1 MVRLWRRAGQSIVEN
16 GDKLRHFAR
25 QRVENAFGKGGQ
37 RAPPSGQRAPPS
49 GQRTPPSGQRAPPS
63 GQRTP
68 PSGQRAPPS
77 GQRAPPSGQ
86 RTPPGTH
93 RAAASTPRTLA
104 EDRAEPAWPPVR
116 AIAAYDPVLIMKKKL
131 VLKIG
136 TSTLTSGTKL
146 ISRGK
151 IEDIGRQILELRDEY
166 DIVLVSSGAIA
177 AAKQYINI
185 KDAGKPVE
193 SKQAMAAIGQP
204 LLMRTYHEIFS
215 DFGIPT
221 AQCLMTY
228 RDFENETSRQN
239 TLNTINELLKYN
251 YLPII
256 NENDTT
262 SVEEIL
268 LGDNDKLSALTAT
281 LIKADLLVLAS
292 DIDGVFDKNPHIH
305 ADAQLIREIR
315 NIDEAR
321 GGDDLSA
328 GRDSYVDR

>member
-1 MVRLWRRAGQSIVEN
+1 
-16 GDKLRHFAR
+16 
-25 QRVENAFGKGGQ
+25 
-37 RAPPSGQRAPPS
+37 
-49 GQRTPPSGQRAPPS
+49 
-63 GQRTP
+63 
-68 PSGQRAPPS
+68 
-77 GQRAPPSGQ
+77 
-86 RTPPGTH
+86 
-93 RAAASTPRTLA
+93 
-104 EDRAEPAWPPVR
+104 
-116 AIAAYDPVLIMKKKL
+116 MKKKL

-151 IEDIGRQILELRDEY
+151 IEDIGRQILELREEY

-185 KDAGKPVE
+185 KDAGKPIE

-204 LLMRTYHEIFS
+204 LLMRTYNEVFS

-239 TLNTINELLKYN
+239 TLNTITELLKYN

-268 LGDNDKLSALTAT
+268 LGDNDKLSALVAT
-281 LIKADLLVLAS
+281 LIEADLLVLAS
-292 DIDGVFDKNPHIH
+292 DIDGVFDKNPHLH
-305 ADAQLIREIR
+305 ADARLISEIKDI
-315 NIDEAR
+315 NEAR
-321 GGDDLSA
+321 SLVEE
-328 GRDSYVDR
+328 RDSGLGTGGMNSKLEAAMICQETNTETWIVNGGMPNFMISALAGKIAFTKFTIS

>member
-1 MVRLWRRAGQSIVEN
+1 
-16 GDKLRHFAR
+16 
-25 QRVENAFGKGGQ
+25 
-37 RAPPSGQRAPPS
+37 
-49 GQRTPPSGQRAPPS
+49 
-63 GQRTP
+63 
-68 PSGQRAPPS
+68 
-77 GQRAPPSGQ
+77 
-86 RTPPGTH
+86 
-93 RAAASTPRTLA
+93 
-104 EDRAEPAWPPVR
+104 
-116 AIAAYDPVLIMKKKL
+116 MKKKL

-146 ISRGK
+146 ISRGR
-151 IEDIGRQILELRDEY
+151 IEDIGRQILELHELY

-204 LLMRTYHEIFS
+204 LLMRIYNEVFS

-239 TLNTINELLKYN
+239 TLNTINELLKYG

-268 LGDNDKLSALTAT
+268 LGDNDKLSALVAS
-281 LIKADLLVLAS
+281 LISADLLVLAS
-292 DIDGVFDKNPHIH
+292 DIDGVFDKNPYIH
-305 ADAQLIREIR
+305 A
-315 NIDEAR
+315 EAR
-321 GGDDLSA
+321 LVAEIKDINEARLLVEE
-328 GRDSYVDR
+328 RDSELGTGGMNSKLEAAMICQRDDIETWIVNGGLNNFLVDALAAKIPFTKFKTQ

>member
-1 MVRLWRRAGQSIVEN
+1 MV
-16 GDKLRHFAR
+16 
-25 QRVENAFGKGGQ
+25 
-37 RAPPSGQRAPPS
+37 
-49 GQRTPPSGQRAPPS
+49 
-63 GQRTP
+63 
-68 PSGQRAPPS
+68 
-77 GQRAPPSGQ
+77 
-86 RTPPGTH
+86 
-93 RAAASTPRTLA
+93 
-104 EDRAEPAWPPVR
+104 
-116 AIAAYDPVLIMKKKL
+116 KKKL

-136 TSTLTSGTKL
+136 TSTLTNGTRV

-151 IEDIGRQILELRDEY
+151 IEDIGRQILALRDDC

-204 LLMRTYHEIFS
+204 LLMRIYNEVFG
-215 DFGIPT
+215 DFGIQT

-239 TLNTINELLKYN
+239 TLNTITELLKYG

-262 SVEEIL
+262 AVEEII
-268 LGDNDKLSALTAT
+268 LGDNDRLSALVAT
-281 LIKADLLVLAS
+281 LIGADLLVLVS
-292 DIDGVFDKNPHIH
+292 DIDGLFDKNPHLH
-305 ADAQLIREIR
+305 DEANLIPEVK

-321 GGDDLSA
+321 KLVQD
-328 GRDSYVDR
+328 RDSSLGTGGMNSKLEAAMLCQRENIETWIVGGGRNNFLIDAFAEKIGFTKFLVS